1 MRKRM
6 LVPLAL
12 AAILLAACEIRT
24 DYDLAIADDSSAT
37 LAFDMFYDMEAAE
50 LLGPAEE
57 FLEEEIQGD
66 VGIEEDGVTLVSA
79 EAGTSDGGYRI
90 SAVFA
95 AVDGEAFDGLV
106 DEMFPGSSFTSD
118 DGTTWT
124 LTLRPDE
131 DVADDFGDDL
141 DLGEFGLDFISG
153 EVRIEHAG
161 TQVSMSGGTSEG
173 GNLIVWDP
181 YGPASLEVVMD
192 LSGATPPSGGA
203 EAPAEEVEEPEEPEV
218 EAPVE
223 EEVEATEDDADAGA
237 GADAEDT
244 SADVEEAAGDSSEEL
259 DAVAAADEGGLSTA
273 LLAGIIGALLFLII
287 VVGTLMLVKRRGKG
301 KEAAAGQP
309 VAAAAG
315 AYGQGGW
322 DQTQPPQQGD
332 GTRPS
337 SSRRSRVGGTRPS
350 SQQQP
355 PQHGSREQ
363 PPPQQG
369 GWDQQPPQQG
379 GWDQTQQRRRS
390 RGLGSDPAA
399 AAEPD
404 PPQPPQQG
412 CPRSRVVGQPA
423 AAAGWLGSDPAA
435 APAAAAAAGWLG
447 SDPAADAAA
456 GLAAAAFQ

>member
-1 MRKRM
+1 VDGASFTVLRRTTVRKGHTTMGKKGRTMRKRM

-322 DQTQPPQQGD
+322 DQTQ
-332 GTRPS
+332 
-337 SSRRSRVGGTRPS
+337 
-350 SQQQP
+350 
-355 PQHGSREQ
+355 
-363 PPPQQG
+363 
-369 GWDQQPPQQG
+369 QQPPQQG
-379 GWDQTQQRRRS
+379 GWDQTQQQ
-390 RGLGSDPAA
+390 GWQQ
-399 AAEPD
+399 
-404 PPQPPQQG
+404 QPPQQG
-412 CPRSRVVGQPA
+412 GWDQTQQQPPQQG
-423 AAAGWLGSDPAA
+423 GWDQTQPPTQQPDWQQPPSSDQP
-435 APAAAAAAGWLG
+435 PQ
-447 SDPAADAAA
+447 DPNQGA
-456 GLAAAAFQ
+456 

>member
-1 MRKRM
+1 MGKKGRTMRKRM

-322 DQTQPPQQGD
+322 DQTQQQ
-332 GTRPS
+332 
-337 SSRRSRVGGTRPS
+337 
-350 SQQQP
+350 
-355 PQHGSREQ
+355 
-363 PPPQQG
+363 PPQQG
-369 GWDQQPPQQG
+369 GWNQTQQPPQQPPQQG
-379 GWDQTQQRRRS
+379 GWDQTQQ
-390 RGLGSDPAA
+390 
-399 AAEPD
+399 
-404 PPQPPQQG
+404 QPPQQG
-412 CPRSRVVGQPA
+412 GWDQTQQQPPQQG
-423 AAAGWLGSDPAA
+423 GWNQTQQQPPQQPPQQGGWDQTQQQPPQQGGWDQTQPPTQQPDWQEPPSSDQP
-435 APAAAAAAGWLG
+435 PQ
-447 SDPAADAAA
+447 DPNQGA
-456 GLAAAAFQ
+456 